1 MMTNPILFWVFALS
15 GLCLVAYYVFV
26 LLASREHSS
35 SGERPASSPSAEREG
50 ISVVVV
56 SRNGLESLRALVPS
70 LLAQKYSKFEIV
82 VVNDRSFDNTDVF
95 LKSVQ
100 RNYPTVLRIVTVP
113 QDTTYP
119 WPGRKFAITMG
130 VKAAQYERIVL
141 LDNTAVP
148 AGEHWLDALAERMN
162 RPPVEFLIGC
172 TGMREGGLW
181 AALDFRRSACDVAWA
196 GVGSPFRARSSNFA
210 LRKSTFLARNGYMK
224 DIRVPAGE
232 ADFLLQDAAHRGNTA
247 IVCTA
252 DALVRDDTRFS
263 ASARREQDI
272 ARWAAF
278 RHYRPS
284 AQVKTLLP
292 YLLKAFFLVSALWC
306 GGTMGTYWPYWA
318 GIVLVWGVSSA
329 AGWVEARRLAYP
341 RWMAIG
347 IGIDVL
353 LLPWRLCRVV
363 VAQALLPKGWK

>member
-15 GLCLVAYYVFV
+15 GLCLVVYYVFV

-35 SGERPASSPSAEREG
+35 SGERSTSSPSAEREG

-70 LLAQKYSKFEIV
+70 LLAQKYPKFEIV

-162 RPPVEFLIGC
+162 RPQVEFLIGC

-181 AALDFRRSACDVAWA
+181 AALDFRRSSCDVAWPGKRIFCFRTRPIGA
-196 GVGSPFRARSSNFA
+196 IPRSFVRRKPSCGTIPGFRPRPGASRTSPVGLLFAITA
-210 LRKSTFLARNGYMK
+210 LR
-224 DIRVPAGE
+224 
-232 ADFLLQDAAHRGNTA
+232 
-247 IVCTA
+247 
-252 DALVRDDTRFS
+252 
-263 ASARREQDI
+263 
-272 ARWAAF
+272 
-278 RHYRPS
+278 
-284 AQVKTLLP
+284 
-292 YLLKAFFLVSALWC
+292 
-306 GGTMGTYWPYWA
+306 
-318 GIVLVWGVSSA
+318 
-329 AGWVEARRLAYP
+329 P
-341 RWMAIG
+341 R
-347 IGIDVL
+347 
-353 LLPWRLCRVV
+353 
-363 VAQALLPKGWK
+363 

>member
-70 LLAQKYSKFEIV
+70 LLAQKYPKFEIV

-148 AGEHWLDALAERMN
+148 AGEHWLDA
-162 RPPVEFLIGC
+162 C
-172 TGMREGGLW
+172 
-181 AALDFRRSACDVAWA
+181 
-196 GVGSPFRARSSNFA
+196 
-210 LRKSTFLARNGYMK
+210 
-224 DIRVPAGE
+224 
-232 ADFLLQDAAHRGNTA
+232 LLYTSDAA
-247 IVCTA
+247 
-252 DALVRDDTRFS
+252 DEL
-263 ASARREQDI
+263 
-272 ARWAAF
+272 
-278 RHYRPS
+278 
-284 AQVKTLLP
+284 
-292 YLLKAFFLVSALWC
+292 
-306 GGTMGTYWPYWA
+306 
-318 GIVLVWGVSSA
+318 
-329 AGWVEARRLAYP
+329 
-341 RWMAIG
+341 
-347 IGIDVL
+347 
-353 LLPWRLCRVV
+353 
-363 VAQALLPKGWK
+363 